1 MQSYL
6 PSSRP
11 IVCTETN
18 VYKYRHYTRCDSVVF
33 EFTSAISEAYA
44 WTFVLILAAEGCG
57 ICIAYFRNNENRS
70 VLVFGCVIDGRVEY
84 NL

>member
-33 EFTSAISEAYA
+33 EFTSAINEAYA
-44 WTFVLILAAEGCG
+44 CIFILILAAEGCVEFALRILG
-57 ICIAYFRNNENRS
+57 IVKIEVY
-70 VLVFGCVIDGRVEY
+70 
-84 NL
+84 

>member
-18 VYKYRHYTRCDSVVF
+18 VYKYRHYTRYDSVVF

-44 WTFVLILAAEGCG
+44 WICVLILAAEGCVEFASRILG
-57 ICIAYFRNNENRS
+57 IMKTDMY
-70 VLVFGCVIDGRVEY
+70 
-84 NL
+84 